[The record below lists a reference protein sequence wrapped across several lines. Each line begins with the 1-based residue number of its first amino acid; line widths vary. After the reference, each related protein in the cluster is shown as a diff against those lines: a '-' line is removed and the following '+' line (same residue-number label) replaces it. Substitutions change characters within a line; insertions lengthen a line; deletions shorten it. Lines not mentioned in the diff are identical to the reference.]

1 MPAAIPIS
9 SMPTPYSTPLPLPRP
24 HIATH
29 SFHSH
34 LLQYMPAARFVCA
47 GLCRAQRPEERGM
60 PAACPPPVCAGAQR
74 ERPRRKPAGTPGKC
88 PEPGPA
94 AAGLYRPQPPPP
106 PPAPACTVLRRHRA
120 CGFAPAP
127 PSGPDNDRRARNM
140 RPCAARP
147 RPIPLRVHTPLLFY
161 RK

>member
-47 GLCRAQRPEERGM
+47 GLCRLQRPKERGM
-60 PAACPPPVCAGAQR
+60 PAACPHPVCEGAQR
-74 ERPRRKPAGTPGKC
+74 ARPRRKPAGTPGKC

-94 AAGLYRPQPPPP
+94 AHAGLRPRRRPARTTTGERVICG
-106 PPAPACTVLRRHRA
+106 PAPHDRGPFHFASILHCFFTENRVSYFAGGVVLH
-120 CGFAPAP
+120 G
-127 PSGPDNDRRARNM
+127 
-140 RPCAARP
+140 
-147 RPIPLRVHTPLLFY
+147 TETLFQ
-161 RK
+161 